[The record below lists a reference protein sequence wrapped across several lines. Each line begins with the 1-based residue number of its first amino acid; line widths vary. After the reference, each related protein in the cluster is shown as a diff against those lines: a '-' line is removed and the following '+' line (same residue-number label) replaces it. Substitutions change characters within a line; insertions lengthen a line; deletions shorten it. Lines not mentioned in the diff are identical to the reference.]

1 MRLDII
7 MDTAKTRRL
16 FLEQQRLAEREN
28 RTQGGQTPSGPL
40 WAEPDFPTEHIVRHL
55 DTNPI
60 GKLLE
65 LIAALPDVR
74 YDKIEHARRQLSL
87 SEEALD
93 ARLDIALDRILEEI
107 TTEI

>member
-1 MRLDII
+1 
-7 MDTAKTRRL
+7 MDTAKTRR
-16 FLEQQRLAEREN
+16 FSLEQQRLAERKN
-28 RTQGGQTPSGPL
+28 RVHGGQAGTEPL
-40 WAEPDFPTEHIVRHL
+40 WAEPDFPTERIIRHI

-60 GKLLE
+60 GKLLQ

-74 YDKIEHARRQLSL
+74 YDKIEHARQQLSL

-93 ARLDIALDRILEEI
+93 ARLDIALDRVLEEL